1 MKAPPEKRIY
11 VLLPETVQV
20 AQHIR
25 GLKELQM
32 VSIHME
38 AGRLIAQGEHVV
50 SLMRM
55 ICLDEL
61 SMCPITTIN
70 LSVRNSKEL
79 EKVGFELSKIPG
91 CSLTSFHDTN
101 ADFYGT
107 EQEVL
112 TAVCTTPITQEEA
125 DEAVGHLELF
135 KARGE

>member
-25 GLKELQM
+25 GLKKLQM

-50 SLMRM
+50 SLMR
-55 ICLDEL
+55 IHRLDEL
-61 SMCPITTIN
+61 GMSPITTIN

-79 EKVGFELSKIPG
+79 EKVGFELSKILG
-91 CSLTSFHDTN
+91 CLLTSFHDVN
-101 ADFYGT
+101 ADFQGT
-107 EQEVL
+107 KQEVL
-112 TAVCTTPITQEEA
+112 TAVCTTPITQDES